1 MNTPYKYV
9 ILSTPRSMSY
19 WLAEFLG
26 FDHDAS
32 TTYKDGKWEQ
42 KSEGLVDT
50 GIYRHRDIMGSMV
63 DSDTKFGI
71 LLRDK
76 DSLALSLQ
84 KNFGLSEVQAK
95 MMAGKQVDDLLK
107 VHRSLEI
114 LQRSPIVVGQYPIR
128 LQNLRR
134 PLRILGIE
142 WDEEKVKKA
151 LDEKRDK
158 LDDPA
163 YRIQCLEMLGQIFN
177 LPQQ

>member
-50 GIYRHRDIMGSMV
+50 GIYLNEEMMSSMT
-63 DSDTKFGI
+63 DENTKFGS
-71 LLRDK
+71 LRRSTK
-76 DSLALSLQ
+76 SLAWSYQ
-84 KNFGLSEVQAK
+84 KNFWLTEYQSR
-95 MMAGKQVDDLLK
+95 LL
-107 VHRSLEI
+107 SLEQNAT
-114 LQRSPIVVGQYPIR
+114 LERAAWLRLDGQRSIFRSDYPI
-128 LQNLRR
+128 LPSSLRK
-134 PLRILGIE
+134 ITKELGFK
-142 WDEEKVKKA
+142 WDEEKVKKS
-151 LDEKRDK
+151 LDERLDK

-163 YRIQCLEMLGQIFN
+163 YRSQCLEMLGQIFN